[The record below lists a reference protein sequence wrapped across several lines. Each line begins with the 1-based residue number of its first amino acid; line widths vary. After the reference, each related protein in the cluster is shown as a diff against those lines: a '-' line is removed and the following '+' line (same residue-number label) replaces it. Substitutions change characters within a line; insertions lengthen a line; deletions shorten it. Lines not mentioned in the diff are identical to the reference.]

1 MSEEILA
8 ENKSATWNDL
18 RIEVIIGS
26 LLRIGVLLAAL
37 VVLAGAGLYL
47 VRHGHQTVNYS
58 TFHGQPAAL
67 THLASIV
74 RGAFTLNAHAVIQ
87 LGLLLLIATPVARV
101 IFSAVAFAMERDY
114 MYVFI
119 TLIVLAV
126 LMYSLFGSS

>member
-1 MSEEILA
+1 MSEETLTVT
-8 ENKSATWNDL
+8 KSGAWNDL
-18 RIEVIIGS
+18 RIEIIIGV
-26 LLRIGVLLAAL
+26 LLRTGVLLAAL
-37 VVLAGAGLYL
+37 VVVAGAGLYL

-58 TFHGQPAAL
+58 TFHGEPENL
-67 THLASIV
+67 KSPTDIV
-74 RGAFTLNAHAVIQ
+74 HGVLGMSARAIIQ

-101 IFSAVAFAMERDY
+101 AFSAVAFAMERDY